1 MTGLPLGQIIELL
14 VAVLL
19 VLTIG
24 YCVVLNARL
33 KRLRSDEE
41 ALKATISELVTATEI
56 AERAIYSLKTTAI
69 EADRALGQRLKD
81 AEDATGDLSRLI
93 DASERARRG
102 LQAET
107 SRVPPVVASGT
118 TPSRP
123 GAFAS
128 RPAFSGAR

>member
-56 AERAIYSLKTTAI
+56 AERAIHSLKTTAI

-81 AEDATGDLSRLI
+81 AEEATSDLSRLI
-93 DASERARRG
+93 DASERTRRG
-102 LQAET
+102 LQAEA
-107 SRVPPVVASGT
+107 SRMPLATPAAAP
-118 TPSRP
+118 PSRP
-123 GAFAS
+123 GAFAA